1 MRRGNYTF
9 RSRPSILPWLII
21 AATIVIGDQLSKL
34 WISKLLQ
41 TRESIRLTPFL
52 NLVLAH
58 NKGAAFSFLASAS
71 GWQRYLF
78 TGISIIAIIFI
89 LYFLR
94 RNTSQKLF
102 CWSLALI
109 LGGATGNLIDRLL
122 YGHVI
127 DFIDFYVGTW
137 HWPAFNIAD
146 SAITI
151 GAVLLILDEFKRVGR
166 SK

>member
-1 MRRGNYTF
+1 M
-9 RSRPSILPWLII
+9 PWLII